1 MTTESYFSLSFFCCT
16 MRFCDILKKVSL
28 RPKMYWEKRKGKGMP
43 PAGIFIIIGFVIL
56 ITLCIIADKNK
67 NKKFRAK
74 IESEYNKIDSS
85 GNYSITDRGELMLYL
100 PSGSLVGYKVW
111 NLSDIA
117 YIGISDLKPSMKSLS
132 ILDAN
137 KKAMKGTY
145 LTPSK
150 KPLKEIGY
158 TSFGLNIGQSF
169 DDVVNL
175 VQKHAGHVQ
184 VIRNG
189 NVVG

>member
-1 MTTESYFSLSFFCCT
+1 
-16 MRFCDILKKVSL
+16 
-28 RPKMYWEKRKGKGMP
+28 MYGEKRKEKGMP

-67 NKKFRAK
+67 NKKFKAK
-74 IESEYNKIDSS
+74 IEGEYKKIDSS

-111 NLSDIA
+111 NLHDIA
-117 YIGISDLKPSMKSLS
+117 FIAINDLKPSMRSLS
-132 ILDAN
+132 VLDAN
-137 KKAMKGTY
+137 KKAMKGEY

-150 KPLKEIGY
+150 KPLKEYSY

-189 NVVG
+189 NLVG